1 MSNHNS
7 SLFFK
12 HFKTVI
18 WLVTE
23 NANGKLRDRFA
34 RDKNYKVRS
43 HDGNGGG
50 ADEEADTA
58 GARTQDIPNFLF
70 VISGIFMY
78 LKLY

>member
-23 NANGKLRDRFA
+23 NANGKLWDRFA
-34 RDKNYKVRS
+34 HDKNYKVRS
-43 HDGNGGG
+43 HDGNAGGGG
-50 ADEEADTA
+50 AADAA
-58 GARTQDIPNFLF
+58 GARTQDISTFLF